1 MSEEIDLPDEFRK
14 IMNQELNQVREN
26 ADSEAVFI
34 LYKTDWVRIIVVRQL
49 DSSLPVAIDVEVSPP
64 FHSSSSNVNSISHI
78 KKTTTES
85 KLLLESMIEH
95 IKYILALE
103 TSGFSVDLVGDGCLM
118 IAYSEFQDIPDAE
131 IFQLLLPPSV

>member
-64 FHSSSSNVNSISHI
+64 FHLPVSNR
-78 KKTTTES
+78 E
-85 KLLLESMIEH
+85 
-95 IKYILALE
+95 
-103 TSGFSVDLVGDGCLM
+103 
-118 IAYSEFQDIPDAE
+118 
-131 IFQLLLPPSV
+131 